1 MNGMRR
7 KKHEGWNWFVGEMK
21 KVIKANFRGK
31 KVNSIANLQ
40 RK

>member
-1 MNGMRR
+1 MECAAKSMKVKLVCR
-7 KKHEGWNWFVGEMK
+7 EMK
-21 KVIKANFRGK
+21 KVIKANFPGK